1 MSRTRTSITE
11 LQTQRDNA
19 QEELNRRVKLIETHN
34 PATYQGP
41 HALRRRRVGDYLDA
55 EATRLANK
63 LARLD
68 AQIAATIDEPHEATG
83 THDDPV
89 RYTHNASTPEGRR
102 RENKAN
108 WDAADKDA
116 KAGKV
121 LCLSDLICS
130 AEAVHIDQNKE
141 GK

>member
-11 LQTQRDNA
+11 LQTQRDNL
-19 QEELNRRVKLIETHN
+19 QHRFELIEKEVIDKGLECTSPLEH
-34 PATYQGP
+34 P
-41 HALRRRRVGDYLDA
+41 LRHDQ
-55 EATRLANK
+55 
-63 LARLD
+63 ARIAKKIMLID
-68 AQIAATIDEPHEATG
+68 EQILNTIDEPHEAAG

-108 WDAADKDA
+108 WDAAEKDA

-141 GK
+141 GE

>member
-11 LQTQRDNA
+11 LQTQRDNL
-19 QEELNRRVKLIETHN
+19 ERELDTLDTACVKGPGFTKHTQQKHN
-34 PATYQGP
+34 
-41 HALRRRRVGDYLDA
+41 
-55 EATRLANK
+55 RLAK
-63 LARLD
+63 KIAELD
-68 AQIAATIDEPHEATG
+68 RRILATIDEPHEATG

>member
-11 LQTQRDNA
+11 LQTQRDNL
-19 QEELNRRVKLIETHN
+19 ERELNTLDTACVRGAGFTKHTQKKHNSLAKKIAELDRRIL
-34 PATYQGP
+34 
-41 HALRRRRVGDYLDA
+41 
-55 EATRLANK
+55 
-63 LARLD
+63 
-68 AQIAATIDEPHEATG
+68 ATIDEPHKAAG

-89 RYTHNASTPEGRR
+89 RYTHNASTAEGRR

-108 WDAADKDA
+108 WDAAEKDA
-116 KAGKV
+116 KEGKV

-130 AEAVHIDQNKE
+130 AEAVHIDQIKG